1 MALDREDLVRQDREF
16 RAALMIGALAS
27 LGGVLLALGSKSA
40 TTTRIVLASQ
50 SVLVL
55 AFLVLFFVLR
65 ARRRL
70 VRAVAALEGA
80 EQRFAGLVGSSV
92 DIIAVVSAEGLV
104 TYVSQAVT
112 RMLGYE
118 LESPVGQTVSSFV
131 HPDDLDE
138 VVAGLGALGSEVN
151 EREPRRVRIRAV
163 DGLYHWVEVISSNM
177 LDDTVIQ
184 GYVLNVRDIS
194 ERIDSE
200 AVLRESEERFRS
212 AFDGAPIG
220 MALVAPDGSFLRVN
234 QALGDML
241 GHTETSLLAARAADL
256 VHPDDRAVIGDALA
270 SIADG
275 SLALHRAETRYL
287 RDDGRVVW
295 AIHTAAAVRDAEGQL
310 LYSTVQVMDVTEQ
323 REAAERLEHQAL
335 HDPLTGLPNRA
346 LFLDRLEHALE
357 RTQRSALG
365 VAVLFLDLD
374 RFKVVNDS
382 LGHGA
387 GDDLLNEVAQRLRA
401 VVRPLDTVARFGGDE
416 FTVLIEDVVDEEQ
429 ATIVAERIGEAIS
442 EPFDLHGSEV
452 FVNTS
457 IGIALSSVLD
467 VDPETLVRD
476 ADAAMYRAKERGRA
490 RYEVF
495 DERVRHSVVERLS
508 MESALHRALARGEF
522 ELVYQPEVDLRTGR
536 IIGIE
541 ALLRWK
547 HADRGVLKPGH
558 FITVAEETGLI
569 VPIGAWV
576 LHEACRQAE
585 RWRTAGAGNG
595 HPNEVPAVWV
605 NLSARQL
612 SHPGLRDALAD
623 ALVET
628 GAPPGSICLEITESV
643 LMGDAA
649 ATIETLESLRDL
661 GVRLGVDDFGT
672 GYSSLVYLKRF
683 PVDVLK
689 IDRTFVDGL
698 GRESDDTAIVAAVIG
713 LAHSLG
719 LTAVA
724 EGVETAFQ
732 VAELRTLG
740 CDVGQGYFFAEP
752 QPADVIDALLGRPLL
767 AGTLLSGG
775 GPDLIDLRAQE
786 LHI

>member
-27 LGGVLLALGSKSA
+27 LGGVLLAVGSQSA

-92 DIIAVVSAEGLV
+92 DIIAVVSGEGLV
-104 TYVSQAVT
+104 TYVSEAVT

-131 HPDDLDE
+131 HPDDLGE
-138 VVAGLGALGSEVN
+138 VTAGLGALSAEVH
-151 EREPRRVRIRAV
+151 EREPQRVRIRAV

-220 MALVAPDGSFLRVN
+220 MALVAPDGCYLRVN

-241 GHTETSLLAARAADL
+241 GHTEASLLAARAADL

-270 SIADG
+270 RIADG

-287 RDDGRVVW
+287 REDGRIVW
-295 AIHTAAAVRDAEGQL
+295 AIHTSAAVRDADGCL

-346 LFLDRLEHALE
+346 LFLDRLEHALK

-387 GDDLLNEVAQRLRA
+387 GDDLLNEVAQRLRT

-416 FTVLIEDVVDEEQ
+416 FTVLLEDVVDEEQ
-429 ATIVAERIGEAIS
+429 ATNVAERIGEAIS
-442 EPFDLHGSEV
+442 EPFELHGSEV

-457 IGIALSSVLD
+457 IGIALSSELD

-536 IIGIE
+536 IVGIE

-558 FITVAEETGLI
+558 FISVAEETGLI

-585 RWRTAGAGNG
+585 RWRTAAAANG

-612 SHPGLRDALAD
+612 SHPGLRDSLAD

-628 GAPPGSICLEITESV
+628 GAQPGSICLEITESV

-740 CDVGQGYFFAEP
+740 CDVGQGYFFAEA

-775 GPDLIDLRAQE
+775 GPELIDLRAQA
-786 LHI
+786 LRI